1 MIRGWMLRNGN
12 NDVYDIYD
20 VDDVDDVDDEDDDND
35 VQEVRD
41 NTRNDDDVARVCTRR
56 SSTRNWHL
64 PVETRRG
71 RGEGA
76 R

>member
-12 NDVYDIYD
+12 NDVYDIY
-20 VDDVDDVDDEDDDND
+20 DVDDVDDEDDDND

>member
-1 MIRGWMLRNGN
+1 MLRNGN
-12 NDVYDIYD
+12 NDVYDIY
-20 VDDVDDVDDEDDDND
+20 DVDDVDDEDDDND